1 MLYLNYEIY
10 KKSLSPF
17 KNVLNEWIS
26 LHDQYKNYFLETP
39 ISKIM
44 NAESK
49 FFYEWV
55 KDYPKPQFNI
65 QPIQNHQ
72 EIFFIEEKII
82 HQKSFCDLKL
92 FETTNS
98 QKQKKGILIVAPLSG
113 HYATLLKDTVKSFV
127 QDFDVYI
134 TDWKNCRDI
143 SLDQGNF
150 HFSTYMDY
158 LIEFNELIK
167 KKHGSLHVIAVCQPT
182 VPVLASTAYMSL
194 TENNYQPDSLTLMG
208 GPVDTR
214 ISPTQVNEYAFQHD
228 IHWFQKHVIDKVPAF
243 YDGFGR
249 KVYPGFLQYYGF
261 VSMNMSKHTKA
272 HLDFF
277 NHLLQGADLDAQ
289 KHQEFY
295 SEYNAVMDL
304 PADYYLETLENVF
317 IDQKLAKG
325 TLTYNNITLSL
336 DMLKSQKIFTI
347 EGELDD
353 ISGAGQTHITQ
364 KLAKNIDS
372 NNKKEITVPK
382 VGHYGI
388 FAGKTWREIIYPE
401 IKKFIIQS

>member
-17 KNVLNEWIS
+17 KKVLTNWLDFHE
-26 LHDQYKNYFLETP
+26 QYKEYFIENP
-39 ISKIM
+39 ISNLF
-44 NAESK
+44 NAESR

-55 KDYPKPQFNI
+55 KDYPKPEFNM
-65 QPIQNHQ
+65 HQ
-72 EIFFIEEKII
+72 IGLKTLFSVEEKIVQ
-82 HQKSFCDLKL
+82 QKSFCDLKL
-92 FETTNS
+92 FETHNTNKN
-98 QKQKKGILIVAPLSG
+98 KQGILIVAPLSG
-113 HYATLLKDTVKSFV
+113 HYATLLKDTVKSFAH
-127 QDFDVYI
+127 DFDVYI

-143 SLDQGNF
+143 SLEKGSF

-158 LIEFNELIK
+158 IIDFSEYIHQ
-167 KKHGSLHVIAVCQPT
+167 KHGSLHVIAVCQPT
-182 VPVLASTAYMSL
+182 VPVLAATTYMSL
-194 TENNYQPDSLTLMG
+194 TDNIFQPNSLTLMG

-228 IHWFQKHVIDKVPAF
+228 IHWFEKNVIDKVPAF

-261 VSMNMSKHTKA
+261 VSMNMGKHTKA
-272 HLDFF
+272 HLEFF
-277 NHLLQGADLDAQ
+277 NHLLQGAELDAK

-304 PADYYLETLENVF
+304 PAEYYLETLENVF

-325 TLTYNNITLSL
+325 TLIYRDAKISL
-336 DMLKSQKIFTI
+336 DMLKKQKILTI

-353 ISGAGQTHITQ
+353 ISGKGQTHITQ
-364 KLAKNIDS
+364 KLTNNIDLK
-372 NNKKEITVPK
+372 NKKEITVPK

-401 IKKFIIQS
+401 IKDFIIQS

>member
-17 KNVLNEWIS
+17 RNILNEFIS
-26 LHDQYKNYFLETP
+26 LQDQYQPYFLETP

-49 FFYEWV
+49 FVYELV
-55 KDYPKPQFNI
+55 RDYPKPQFNI
-65 QPIQNHQ
+65 QSLQNSQ
-72 EIFFIEEKII
+72 ETFFIEEKII
-82 HQKSFCDLKL
+82 QQKSFCDLKL

-98 QKQKKGILIVAPLSG
+98 QKQKEGILIVAPLSG
-113 HYATLLKDTVKSFV
+113 HYATLLKDTVKSFA

-143 SLDQGNF
+143 SLKEGNF
-150 HFSTYMDY
+150 HFSNYIDY
-158 LIEFNELIK
+158 LIEFYQFIK
-167 KKHGSLHVIAVCQPT
+167 NKHGSLHVIAVCQPT
-182 VPVLASTAYMSL
+182 VPVLASTIYMSI
-194 TENNYQPDSLTLMG
+194 TKNHYQPNSLILMG

-214 ISPTQVNEYAFQHD
+214 ISPTQVNKYAFQHD
-228 IHWFQKHVIDKVPAF
+228 IHWFKKNVIDKVPAF
-243 YDGFGR
+243 YPGFGR
-249 KVYPGFLQYYGF
+249 QVYPGFLQYYGF
-261 VSMNMSKHTKA
+261 VSMNMSKHTQA

-277 NHLLQGADLDAQ
+277 NHLLQGADLDAK

-325 TLTYNNITLSL
+325 TLTYKNITLSL

-353 ISGAGQTHITQ
+353 ISGSGQTHITQ
-364 KLAKNIDS
+364 QLTKNIDP

-388 FAGKTWREIIYPE
+388 FAGKTWRQTIYPE
-401 IKKFIIQS
+401 IKKFILES